1 MFSVTFMSNPL
12 TTPTNAFYNNTQS
25 HQTRLIYW
33 SDRYAMSGFQG
44 DSAMTSQTTEMT
56 ALDYTHAA
64 HQQLAA
70 GNERKAA
77 GLLWK
82 AAEATFIDLARKRGI
97 ECDGDDSLIDLA
109 KALEADGSVRK
120 GYYSLR
126 LGAMSTLRVHAEQDV
141 LERWDLMAL
150 YEDSLD
156 FIIEANNGK
165 R

>member
-1 MFSVTFMSNPL
+1 M
-12 TTPTNAFYNNTQS
+12 TTTK
-25 HQTRLIYW
+25 
-33 SDRYAMSGFQG
+33 
-44 DSAMTSQTTEMT
+44 TEMT

-64 HQQLAA
+64 HKQLAH

-82 AAEATFIDLARKRGI
+82 AAEATFLDLARERGI
-97 ECDGDDSLIDLA
+97 ECDGDDSLIELA
-109 KALEADGSVRK
+109 KALDANGAVHK
-120 GYYSLR
+120 GYYSVR

-141 LERWDLMAL
+141 LEKWDLMAL

-156 FIIEANNGK
+156 FILEANNGK

>member
-1 MFSVTFMSNPL
+1 M
-12 TTPTNAFYNNTQS
+12 
-25 HQTRLIYW
+25 
-33 SDRYAMSGFQG
+33 QG
-44 DSAMTSQTTEMT
+44 DRAMAQTKPKMT

-70 GNERKAA
+70 GNEREAA

-82 AAEATFIDLARKRGI
+82 AAEATFLDIARKRGI
-97 ECDGDDSLIDLA
+97 EPNGSLIELA

-120 GYYSLR
+120 GYYSVR

-156 FIIEANNGK
+156 FILEANNGE

>member
-1 MFSVTFMSNPL
+1 MTQ
-12 TTPTNAFYNNTQS
+12 TKATQANAAQ
-25 HQTRLIYW
+25 
-33 SDRYAMSGFQG
+33 AK
-44 DSAMTSQTTEMT
+44 TEMT
-56 ALDYTHAA
+56 ALGYTHAA
-64 HQQLAA
+64 HKQLAA

-82 AAEATFIDLARKRGI
+82 AAEATFLDLGRKRGI
-97 ECDGDDSLIDLA
+97 ECDGELIELA

-141 LERWDLMAL
+141 LERWELMAL

-156 FIIEANNGK
+156 FILEANNGK